1 MPWLSNAPRK
11 RLNAPAPVPDVD
23 ALRLAAL
30 QASWQRD
37 RWVARR
43 RVAMRWAL
51 WYAGKYGLQVLL
63 ALVVAAFV
71 WLRVIPELTAPTEP
85 VAVAPAPAP
94 TPTQAPTATSPTPEP
109 AQTPAPEAAPPANP
123 DETDPPLRLEREWKA
138 VSARHVSV
146 QPDDSPAPP
155 LKSDNALHSQ
165 EP

>member
-1 MPWLSNAPRK
+1 MPWLSNASPK
-11 RLNAPAPVPDVD
+11 RPHTPAPVPDVD

-94 TPTQAPTATSPTPEP
+94 EPTAS
-109 AQTPAPEAAPPANP
+109 AAPEAAVPASP

>member
-1 MPWLSNAPRK
+1 MPWLSNAPHK
-11 RLNAPAPVPDVD
+11 RLHTPAPVPDVD

-43 RVAMRWAL
+43 RVALRWVL

-63 ALVVAAFV
+63 ALAVAAFV
-71 WLRVIPELTAPTEP
+71 WLRVLPALNAPDEP
-85 VAVAPAPAP
+85 VAVPAPVP
-94 TPTQAPTATSPTPEP
+94 TPAPVAATSPAPEP
-109 AQTPAPEAAPPANP
+109 IQTPSPEA
-123 DETDPPLRLEREWKA
+123 DLPLRLEREWKA
-138 VSARHVSV
+138 VSARHVSI
-146 QPDDSPAPP
+146 QEDDSPAPP

>member
-1 MPWLSNAPRK
+1 MPWLSNASRK
-11 RLNAPAPVPDVD
+11 RPHTPAPVPDVD

-43 RVAMRWAL
+43 RVALRWVL

-63 ALVVAAFV
+63 ALAVAAFL
-71 WLRVIPELTAPTEP
+71 WLRVIPGLRELTAPDEP
-85 VAVAPAPAP
+85 VAVAPAPA
-94 TPTQAPTATSPTPEP
+94 
-109 AQTPAPEAAPPANP
+109 QTPVPEAAPPANP
-123 DETDPPLRLEREWKA
+123 DETEPPLRLEREWKA

-155 LKSDNALHSQ
+155 LKSDNALNSQ

>member
-1 MPWLSNAPRK
+1 MPWLSNASRK
-11 RLNAPAPVPDVD
+11 RPHTPAPVPDVN

-43 RVAMRWAL
+43 RVALRWAL

-63 ALVVAAFV
+63 ALAVAAFV
-71 WLRVIPELTAPTEP
+71 WLRVLPMVTARDEP
-85 VAVAPAPAP
+85 VAAAPPPAPIPAMP
-94 TPTQAPTATSPTPEP
+94 AALPPVQPPTPE
-109 AQTPAPEAAPPANP
+109 ASPPASP
-123 DETDPPLRLEREWKA
+123 DEADPPLRLEREWK
-138 VSARHVSV
+138 SAPLKQITVLE
-146 QPDDSPAPP
+146 DDSPAPP